1 MKVKCNVL
9 DRQFFQY
16 QQEYEEAALR
26 VLRSGWYVL
35 GNEVKQF
42 EEEFAAFTGRKYCVG
57 LNSGL
62 DALIMSVR
70 ALGIGQGD
78 EVIVQANTYIAT
90 VLGITENGAI
100 PVFVEPDEYYNIDAD
115 KIEAAITDKTKAIMV
130 VHLYGQASNM
140 GKIMGISKKYNLPVI
155 EDCAQSHG
163 ACFDGKMT
171 GSFGISGC
179 FSFYPTKNLGA
190 FGDAGAIVT
199 DDKDFADKVR
209 MMRNYGSRIKYYNEI
224 EGLNSRLDEM
234 QAALLRVKLQH
245 IKELNQERVVL
256 ADRYTKGITNEY
268 IVKPE
273 LHKFA
278 SVAFEDVC
286 REFVRKMQKNN
297 ELPFRYSKMGRWTGK
312 TTIRDK
318 NTANG
323 LRIGE
328 TEIDI
333 LCIDQ
338 KAENYLV
345 GECKFKKEAFT
356 YAEYLN
362 TLAKLTPLKEKTQF
376 YYALFSENG
385 FDEKITADTKSS
397 GTLLFS
403 LEQIVNY
410 S

>member
-70 ALGIGQGD
+70 ALGISQGD

-100 PVFVEPDEYYNIDAD
+100 PVFVEPDECYNIDAD
-115 KIEAAITDKTKAIMV
+115 KIEVAITDKTKAIMV

-234 QAALLRVKLQH
+234 QAALLRVKIQH

-256 ADRYTKGITNEY
+256 AERYTKGITNEY

-273 LHKFA
+273 IRNGANSIFHQYVIRCKDRSNLQKYLEEQGIQTQIHYPVPPHLAECYERLGHKRGDYPITEQYA
-278 SVAFEDVC
+278 
-286 REFVRKMQKNN
+286 N
-297 ELPFRYSKMGRWTGK
+297 EVLSLPIYTGMTWEEQDYVIEK
-312 TTIRDK
+312 
-318 NTANG
+318 
-323 LRIGE
+323 
-328 TEIDI
+328 
-333 LCIDQ
+333 
-338 KAENYLV
+338 
-345 GECKFKKEAFT
+345 
-356 YAEYLN
+356 LN
-362 TLAKLTPLKEKTQF
+362 TFKNSMNKGEINDF
-376 YYALFSENG
+376 
-385 FDEKITADTKSS
+385 KS
-397 GTLLFS
+397 
-403 LEQIVNY
+403 
-410 S
+410 

>member
-268 IVKPE
+268 IVKHEIRNGANSIFHQYVIRCKDRSNLQKYLEEQGIQTQIHYPVPPHLAE
-273 LHKFA
+273 CYERLGHKRGDYPITEQYA
-278 SVAFEDVC
+278 
-286 REFVRKMQKNN
+286 N
-297 ELPFRYSKMGRWTGK
+297 EVLSLPIYTGMTWEEQDYVIEK
-312 TTIRDK
+312 
-318 NTANG
+318 
-323 LRIGE
+323 
-328 TEIDI
+328 
-333 LCIDQ
+333 
-338 KAENYLV
+338 
-345 GECKFKKEAFT
+345 
-356 YAEYLN
+356 LN
-362 TLAKLTPLKEKTQF
+362 TFKNSMNKGEINDF
-376 YYALFSENG
+376 
-385 FDEKITADTKSS
+385 KS
-397 GTLLFS
+397 
-403 LEQIVNY
+403 
-410 S
+410 